1 MRAIAKKTISIL
13 APGAL
18 NCFSYPHI
26 APQSPLDNRQALCQG
41 SASLFSCIFQ
51 FPIMLAH
58 QLFQSMSPVLGQEIM
73 SWMRDNEK
81 DVFKA
86 AITSLAQQRKLRPVF
101 VTRKT
106 KEQQVAWML
115 ETLKLRLTEAIGENV
130 LQVWLMKGQA
140 EMLAAMLDQLGVTHD
155 GKGGVEGDIPSEFDA
170 AKVQAGVDTL
180 LAKYPAES
188 VAVYL
193 HLFQLQQP
201 GGWPAIA
208 AQLESNAKL
217 KLGAA

>member
-1 MRAIAKKTISIL
+1 
-13 APGAL
+13 
-18 NCFSYPHI
+18 
-26 APQSPLDNRQALCQG
+26 
-41 SASLFSCIFQ
+41 
-51 FPIMLAH
+51 MLAH